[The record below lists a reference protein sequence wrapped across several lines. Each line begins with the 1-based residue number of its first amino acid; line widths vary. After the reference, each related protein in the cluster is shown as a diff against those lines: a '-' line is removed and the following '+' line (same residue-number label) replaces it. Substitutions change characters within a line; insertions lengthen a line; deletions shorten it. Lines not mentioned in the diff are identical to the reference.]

1 MPLMKKR
8 EIFLVDRALQF
19 KYAIIL
25 GVMGFMVSIIISF
38 IFFNYMVAHSSV
50 LLLSGLDQ
58 SEVIVK
64 FFAQQQNLLIVK
76 LLSISVII
84 TLFMFLVG
92 LVISNRIGGS
102 LFSIRRVIN
111 DIAMTGGLSQ
121 RFKIRKKDEL
131 GELVY
136 DLNRM
141 MERLDFEYG
150 KDTKEEKEN
159 A

>member
-92 LVISNRIGGS
+92 LVISNRIEDHSS
-102 LFSIRRVIN
+102 L
-111 DIAMTGGLSQ
+111 
-121 RFKIRKKDEL
+121 
-131 GELVY
+131 
-136 DLNRM
+136 
-141 MERLDFEYG
+141 
-150 KDTKEEKEN
+150 
-159 A
+159 